1 MVAAKNI
8 DMIKNIPLL
17 ALLFV
22 TILSCVDND
31 KVIMLK
37 STGRINHVLVVMKNS
52 DWDGDVG
59 TAIRNIVTT
68 PVEGLPQ
75 EENQFSI
82 NQVSP
87 SAFNNLF
94 KRTRNILFVGYD
106 SINNF
111 YSNKN
116 IYANPQITLTILGK
130 NKEDL
135 IDNINNHKD
144 ELISIFKTNDLKL
157 YQKKITKD
165 HHKVR
170 NIETFNKHG
179 FNLKIPISYR
189 KVEDTGDFV
198 WYRYEITKGMLNIIA
213 YEIPY
218 NFEDDF
224 NVSDILTI
232 RDSIGEK
239 YIPGQFENTY
249 MMTEHLYNTVVKEVI
264 VSGKKAIETRG
275 LWLVKNDFMGGP
287 FLNYTFAD
295 KKNHQLIIIEGFSYS
310 PSTKKRDFVFE
321 LEAILKTIVFE

>member
-1 MVAAKNI
+1 
-8 DMIKNIPLL
+8 MIKNTFFITLL
-17 ALLFV
+17 
-22 TILSCVDND
+22 IISMLSCADND
-31 KVIMLK
+31 KIIMLQ
-37 STGRINHVLVVMKNS
+37 STGRINHVLVVIKNS
-52 DWDGDVG
+52 DWDGEVG
-59 TAIRNIVTT
+59 NAIRNIVTT

-87 SAFNNLF
+87 KAFNNLF

-106 SINNF
+106 SITNF

-135 IDNINNHKD
+135 INNINSHKD
-144 ELISIFKTNDLKL
+144 EFISVFKTNDLKL
-157 YQKKITKD
+157 YQRKITKD
-165 HHKVR
+165 HHKVK
-170 NIETFNKHG
+170 NTDTFNKHG
-179 FNLKIPISYR
+179 FNLKIPKNYR

-198 WYRYEITKGMLNIIA
+198 WYRYVMTKGLLNIVA
-213 YEIPY
+213 YVVPY
-218 NFEDDF
+218 NFKDDI

-249 MMTEHLYNTVVKEVI
+249 MMTEHLYESVFREAT

-275 LWLVKNDFMGGP
+275 LWIVKNDFMGGP

-295 KKNHQLIIIEGFSYS
+295 RKNHQLIIIEGFSYS
-310 PSTKKRDFVFE
+310 PSAKKRDFVFE

>member
-1 MVAAKNI
+1 MEVPKIIN
-8 DMIKNIPLL
+8 MIKKIFVLT
-17 ALLFV
+17 LLFI
-22 TILSCVDND
+22 TILSCADKD

-52 DWDGDVG
+52 DWDGEVG

-82 NQVSP
+82 TQVSP

-106 SINNF
+106 SISNF

-135 IDNINNHKD
+135 IDNIDSHKE
-144 ELISIFKTNDLKL
+144 ELISTFKNNDLKL
-157 YQKKITKD
+157 YQRRITKD
-165 HHKVR
+165 HHKVK
-170 NIETFNKHG
+170 NIDTFNKHG
-179 FNLKIPISYR
+179 FSLKIPKSYK
-189 KVEDTGDFV
+189 KVDDTGDFM
-198 WYRYEITKGMLNIIA
+198 WYRYEMTKGMLNIVA

-218 NFEDDF
+218 YFEDDL
-224 NVSDILTI
+224 NVTDILTI
-232 RDSIGEK
+232 RDSIGK
-239 YIPGQFENTY
+239 KFIPGQFENTY
-249 MMTEHLYNTVVKEVI
+249 MMTEHLYKTAVKEVT
-264 VSGKKAIETRG
+264 VSGKKAIEIRG
-275 LWLVKNDFMGGP
+275 LWFVKNDFMGGP
-287 FLNYTFAD
+287 FLNYTFVD
-295 KKNHQLIIIEGFSYS
+295 KKNNSLLIIEGFSYS

-321 LEAILKTIVFE
+321 LEAILKTIVFD

>member
-1 MVAAKNI
+1 M
-8 DMIKNIPLL
+8 
-17 ALLFV
+17 
-22 TILSCVDND
+22 LSCADND
-31 KVIMLK
+31 KIIMLQ
-37 STGRINHVLVVMKNS
+37 STGRINHVLVVIKNS
-52 DWDGDVG
+52 DWDGEVG
-59 TAIRNIVTT
+59 NAIRNIVTT

-87 SAFNNLF
+87 KAFNNLF

-106 SINNF
+106 SITNF

-135 IDNINNHKD
+135 INNINSHKD
-144 ELISIFKTNDLKL
+144 EFISVFKTNDLKL
-157 YQKKITKD
+157 YQRKITKD
-165 HHKVR
+165 HHKVK
-170 NIETFNKHG
+170 NTDTFNKHG
-179 FNLKIPISYR
+179 FNLKIPKNYR

-198 WYRYEITKGMLNIIA
+198 WYRYVMTKGLLNIVA
-213 YEIPY
+213 YVVPY
-218 NFEDDF
+218 NFKDDI

-249 MMTEHLYNTVVKEVI
+249 MMTEHLYESVFREAT

-275 LWLVKNDFMGGP
+275 LWIVKNDFMGGP

-295 KKNHQLIIIEGFSYS
+295 RKNHQLIIIEGFSYS
-310 PSTKKRDFVFE
+310 PSAKKRDFVFE

>member
-1 MVAAKNI
+1 M
-8 DMIKNIPLL
+8 
-17 ALLFV
+17 
-22 TILSCVDND
+22 LSCADND
-31 KVIMLK
+31 KIIMLQ
-37 STGRINHVLVVMKNS
+37 STGRINHVLVVIKNS
-52 DWDGDVG
+52 DWDGEVG
-59 TAIRNIVTT
+59 NAIRNIVTT

-87 SAFNNLF
+87 KAFNNLF

-106 SINNF
+106 SITNF

-135 IDNINNHKD
+135 INNINSHKD
-144 ELISIFKTNDLKL
+144 EFISVFKTNDLKL
-157 YQKKITKD
+157 YQRKKTKD
-165 HHKVR
+165 HHKVK
-170 NIETFNKHG
+170 NTDTFNKHG
-179 FNLKIPISYR
+179 FNLKLPKNYR

-198 WYRYEITKGMLNIIA
+198 WYRYVMTKGLLNIVA
-213 YEIPY
+213 YVVPY
-218 NFEDDF
+218 NFKDDI

-249 MMTEHLYNTVVKEVI
+249 MMTEHLYESVFREAT

-275 LWLVKNDFMGGP
+275 LWIVINDFMGGP

-295 KKNHQLIIIEGFSYS
+295 RKNHQLIIIEGFSYS
-310 PSTKKRDFVFE
+310 PSAKKRDFVFE

>member
-1 MVAAKNI
+1 
-8 DMIKNIPLL
+8 MIKNTTLIT
-17 ALLFV
+17 LLFI
-22 TILSCVDND
+22 TMLSCVNND
-31 KVIMLK
+31 KIIMVS

-75 EENQFSI
+75 EENQFAI

-87 SAFNNLF
+87 KQFNNLF

-130 NKEDL
+130 DKEDL
-135 IDNINNHKD
+135 IANINSHKE
-144 ELISIFKTNDLKL
+144 ELISTFKKSDLKL
-157 YQKKITKD
+157 YQRRITKD

-170 NIETFNKHG
+170 KIETFNKHG
-179 FNLKIPISYR
+179 FNLKIPITYR

-198 WYRYEITKGMLNIIA
+198 WYRYEITKGMLNVIA
-213 YEIPY
+213 YVIPY
-218 NFEDDF
+218 NFKEDI
-224 NVSDILTI
+224 NVNQIITI
-232 RDSIGEK
+232 RDSIGK
-239 YIPGQFENTY
+239 KHIPGQFENTY
-249 MMTEHLYNTVVKEVI
+249 LMTEHLYESVSKEVTL
-264 VSGKKAIETRG
+264 SGKKAIETRG
-275 LWLVKNDFMGGP
+275 LWIVKNDFMGGP
-287 FLNYTFAD
+287 FINYTFSD

>member
-1 MVAAKNI
+1 
-8 DMIKNIPLL
+8 MIKNTALITLL
-17 ALLFV
+17 II
-22 TILSCVDND
+22 TMLSCADKD
-31 KVIMLK
+31 KVIMVG

-59 TAIRNIVTT
+59 SAIRNVVTT

-75 EENQFSI
+75 EEYQFSI

-87 SAFNNLF
+87 KQFNNLF

-116 IYANPQITLTILGK
+116 IYANPQTTLTILGK

-135 IDNINNHKD
+135 IENIYSHKN
-144 ELISIFKTNDLKL
+144 ELISTFKKSDLKL
-157 YQKKITKD
+157 YQRKITKD

-170 NIETFNKHG
+170 DIETFNKHG

-189 KVEDTGDFV
+189 KVDDTGDFM
-198 WYRYEITKGMLNIIA
+198 WYRYEITKGMLNIVA
-213 YEIPY
+213 YAVPY
-218 NFEDDF
+218 NINEDI
-224 NVSDILTI
+224 NVNDILTI

-239 YIPGQFENTY
+239 YIPGQFKNTY
-249 MMTEHLYNTVVKEVI
+249 LMTEHLYESVFKEVI
-264 VSGKKAIETRG
+264 ISDKKAIETRG
-275 LWLVKNDFMGGP
+275 LWIVKNDFMGGP
-287 FLNYTFAD
+287 FLSYTISD

-310 PSTKKRDFVFE
+310 PSAKKRDFVFE
-321 LEAILKTIVFE
+321 LEAILKTVIFE